1 MDYYGFVIFLIF
13 NLILI
18 IGFIFE
24 YSSGAISLNKL
35 KPLKNNN
42 LDKDNI
48 LFLNKNIYKRAGR
61 SQTRLLTSAED
72 SKDSRARCPRN
83 SDVGVSVSV

>member
-18 IGFIFE
+18 IGFIYE

-35 KPLKNNN
+35 KPLKNKPYN
-42 LDKDNI
+42 
-48 LFLNKNIYKRAGR
+48 A
-61 SQTRLLTSAED
+61 
-72 SKDSRARCPRN
+72 
-83 SDVGVSVSV
+83 